1 MYTTVTKRTLTKWR
15 KEALNEKNIFDKV
28 ERTQNGKTMY
38 PIGYIRETQD
48 RILRLTLILLDQELM
63 KGK

>member
-1 MYTTVTKRTLTKWR
+1 MQTITRRTLTKWR
-15 KEALNEKNIFDKV
+15 REALQLVEK
-28 ERTQNGKTMY
+28 G
-38 PIGYIRETQD
+38 PIEGTIDATLTFAHKSELSQ

>member
-1 MYTTVTKRTLTKWR
+1 MCKTITKRTLTKWR
-15 KEALNEKNIFDKV
+15 KEALKDRIAPEILATN
-28 ERTQNGKTMY
+28 NGVDHSFHLEEIK
-38 PIGYIRETQD
+38 ELSD

>member
-1 MYTTVTKRTLTKWR
+1 MQTVTKRTLTKWR
-15 KEALNEKNIFDKV
+15 REALTEVYVHQEGEDEVFSTDR
-28 ERTQNGKTMY
+28 RTWCELHQ
-38 PIGYIRETQD
+38 